1 MNNIQTDTSIGSTP
15 LDGTHKSN
23 LYRGMLARVWEI
35 ANSQKGALPKGF
47 GVREGVH
54 PVIPIA
60 DGHTKE
66 TVMEMTKAEA
76 QKCIKAAYKLACE
89 ANLVSREGA
98 EHSLAG
104 DSIPEILNIT
114 YPCTYKGETT
124 IVSLFGHCLK
134 TQMASLKSAHD
145 KRVEAERVANNP
157 VTYMGKDSKG
167 NDVEFSSM
175 KKAVNS
181 LARWIHKTEFPT
193 VAGAWYDHPG
203 HKGQLIALAQER
215 LVIRNKGAEAE
226 APAPVAETPTIMNF
240 GTPTP
245 VEAPAPSAPVQ
256 ETSAVDKAVVAEY
269 VAAGMS
275 PADAV
280 AAARAEANL

>member
-1 MNNIQTDTSIGSTP
+1 MNNVQTDTGIGSTP

-23 LYRGMLARVWEI
+23 VYRGMLARVWEI

-60 DGHTKE
+60 DGHTKD

-76 QKCIKAAYKLACE
+76 QKCIKAAYALACE

-134 TQMASLKSAHD
+134 TQMASLKSAYD
-145 KRVEAERVANNP
+145 QRLEAERVANNP
-157 VTYMGKDSKG
+157 VTYVGKDNKG
-167 NDVEFSSM
+167 NDKVYSSM

-181 LARWIHKTEFPT
+181 IARFIHKTEFPT

-203 HKGQLIALAQER
+203 HKGQLLAMAQER
-215 LVIRNKGAEAE
+215 LVVRNNG
-226 APAPVAETPTIMNF
+226 
-240 GTPTP
+240 
-245 VEAPAPSAPVQ
+245 VEAHCF
-256 ETSAVDKAVVAEY
+256 
-269 VAAGMS
+269 
-275 PADAV
+275 
-280 AAARAEANL
+280 R

>member
-1 MNNIQTDTSIGSTP
+1 MNNVQTDTNVGSTP

-23 LYRGMLARVWEI
+23 LYRGMLDRVWEI
-35 ANSQKGALPKGF
+35 ANTQKGALPKGF

-76 QKCIKAAYKLACE
+76 QKCIKEAYALACE

-134 TQMASLKSAHD
+134 TQMASLKSAYEQ
-145 KRVEAERVANNP
+145 RLEAERVANNP
-157 VTYMGKDSKG
+157 VTYVGKDNKG
-167 NDVEFSSM
+167 NDKVYSSM

-181 LARWIHKTEFPT
+181 IARFIHKTEFPT

-203 HKGQLIALAQER
+203 HKGQLLAMAQER
-215 LVIRNKGAEAE
+215 LVVRNNGVE
-226 APAPVAETPTIMNF
+226 APAVTPAPEAETPTIMDF
-240 GTPTP
+240 SSTP
-245 VEAPAPSAPVQ
+245 APAAPVQ
-256 ETSAVDKAVVAEY
+256 ETVAVDTALVAQFVAAGLTPEQAVVA
-269 VAAGMS
+269 
-275 PADAV
+275 
-280 AAARAEANL
+280 ARTSANL

>member
-1 MNNIQTDTSIGSTP
+1 MNNVQTDTNVGGTP
-15 LDGTHKSN
+15 LDVTHKSN
-23 LYRGMLARVWEI
+23 MYGQMLARVWEI
-35 ANSQKGALPKGF
+35 ANSKKGALPTGF

-60 DGHTKE
+60 DGHTKD

-76 QKCIKAAYKLACE
+76 QACIQVAYKLACE
-89 ANLVSREGA
+89 ANLVSKEGA

-104 DSIPEILNIT
+104 DSIPEILSIT

-134 TQMASLKSAHD
+134 GQMASLKSAHD
-145 KRVEAERVANNP
+145 KAVEAERVANNP

-226 APAPVAETPTIMNF
+226 APAPVTETTTPTIMDF
-240 GTPTP
+240 STP
-245 VEAPAPSAPVQ
+245 APAAPVQ
-256 ETSAVDKAVVAEY
+256 ESATFGAVDKAVVAQY